1 MNKTIKKALSL
12 VMIVMMVMSVVPMSA
27 SADFW
32 DGLACTFGSHDCQWV
47 VTKEATCIAT
57 GKKVYKCVK
66 CDKVEKEE
74 DIPKADHDV
83 RTFPA
88 KEPTCTEEGNK
99 EYKKCANTYCLATI
113 VECEII
119 PATGHT
125 PVDVPKKE
133 ATCTEDG
140 YTAGTKCSVCQA
152 QLTGMTKI
160 SATDHKWEPTYYKAA
175 TCTEPGK
182 EILECQND
190 GCNEKYERSIEA
202 AHKYGNE
209 VVEKAATC
217 TENGIVKKTC
227 KVCGNVDRQ
236 TTDMLAH
243 EIVSVDEVEATC
255 LKTGT
260 TVGKKCKVC
269 GEITEG
275 CDILP
280 ALGHDE
286 KVINGT
292 PATCTQKGTS
302 DKVYCARCNTELR
315 QSEEIAASGHKLV
328 YDAENS
334 KAATCT
340 VNGKKVYKCSNA
352 GCTYTETETIEASHK
367 GLTVMKEPTCTEAG
381 SRGGICAVCKKDISE
396 VIPATGHTV
405 KSDLSWTV
413 KTQATCTKDGVMVA
427 KCDVCEQEATKAIPA
442 TGHKEVETAAVAPT
456 CTKPGL
462 TAGTRC
468 YYCSTVIV
476 AQEAVP
482 AGHTYDKTKAETVKA
497 ATCKEEGTIKYTCTV
512 CKEFITEKTEKLPHT
527 EVKIEAKPY
536 TCTED
541 GNEEGIVCSVC
552 DAIIKEATVLPA
564 TGHAWLEG
572 ADSKAPT
579 CTENGYSNK
588 TCSRCGVTE
597 IGTVEATG
605 HQNKETIAGTAPD
618 CLNSG
623 ITEGIKCKDCG
634 QWIQEQTTTPALG
647 HDWVKDAE
655 KSTPSTCTQK
665 GLDFYN
671 CSRCKQTNEEEVP
684 VVDHAWSDWRIT
696 TEATCN
702 TSGEQQRVCATC
714 NLVESEDIPSG
725 GGCQIVSSD
734 YVAPT
739 CTTPGYTG
747 GTHCEKCGTVY
758 TTPTEI
764 EPLGHKYEDQTIP
777 ATTESNGSKSSVC
790 VNGCGNI
797 ISEVIPQIETVKL
810 STASVTYNGKVRT
823 TSVIVVDADEKELV
837 EGTDYDCEYSSDEM
851 KAPGK
856 YTVTVTFKGNYSGEE
871 ELAFYIR
878 PGKTASITTT
888 PTAKGTTTISWKAV
902 SGATGYTI
910 YMHNGKNWKVIK
922 TLAKT
927 SYTLTKDYNG
937 KALKIGTQYKICVK
951 ARTKDADGN
960 IVYSASYVTKTFK
973 QLPGKV
979 TSLKATSSN
988 GKVNLTWANL
998 TGETG
1003 YQIWYSTSK
1012 NGEYKRIK
1020 NVGADTLKFSYAMT
1034 KGKTYYF
1041 KVRAYTKV
1049 GSGYVYGSY
1058 SSVVSCKI
1066 K

>member
-12 VMIVMMVMSVVPMSA
+12 VMIVMMVMSVVPVGAFAGNLDDVSCA
-27 SADFW
+27 VGNHSTTLTAK
-32 DGLACTFGSHDCQWV
+32 
-47 VTKEATCIAT
+47 VTT
-57 GKKVYKCVK
+57 
-66 CDKVEKEE
+66 
-74 DIPKADHDV
+74 
-83 RTFPA
+83 
-88 KEPTCTEEGNK
+88 EPTCTSQGIR
-99 EYKKCANTYCLATI
+99 TYYCSNCGDPVKTESIAKI
-113 VECEII
+113 
-119 PATGHT
+119 AHT
-125 PVDVPKKE
+125 PVNMPAKD

-140 YTAGTKCSVCQA
+140 HTAGQVCSVCGELLGECKTIIATGHKSVDMPAIAATCESNGLTKGSKCSVCDLVLAA
-152 QLTGMTKI
+152 QESIPALGHNWTVTKRV
-160 SATDHKWEPTYYKAA
+160 EPTCYTKGYETKTCSTCKKTETTPVDESHVFGNWSVKTEPTCTTKGVMVQTCTKCKREIESEIPASGHTEIAVAEKAP
-175 TCTEPGK
+175 TCTEPGATAGK
-182 EILECQND
+182 RCATCDTIIE
-190 GCNEKYERSIEA
+190 GCTYIAPTGHSSAKIEG
-202 AHKYGNE
+202 Y
-209 VVEKAATC
+209 AATC
-217 TENGIVKKTC
+217 T
-227 KVCGNVDRQ
+227 
-236 TTDMLAH
+236 
-243 EIVSVDEVEATC
+243 
-255 LKTGT
+255 
-260 TVGKKCKVC
+260 
-269 GEITEG
+269 TEG
-275 CDILP
+275 LSDGYYCPKCNFVFTEQGKIA
-280 ALGHDE
+280 ALGH
-286 KVINGT
+286 NM
-292 PATCTQKGTS
+292 
-302 DKVYCARCNTELR
+302 
-315 QSEEIAASGHKLV
+315 V
-328 YDAENS
+328 YDATSS

-340 VNGKKVYKCSNA
+340 ATGLSVMKCSREGCKETTSEVLPITHKVDWTIAPAATCTTDGKKTGYCSI
-352 GCTYTETETIEASHK
+352 CK
-367 GLTVMKEPTCTEAG
+367 QTV
-381 SRGGICAVCKKDISE
+381 SE
-396 VIPATGHTV
+396 VIPATGHKV
-405 KSDLSWTV
+405 SSDLSWTV

-527 EVKIEAKPY
+527 EVKIDAKPN

-588 TCSRCGVTE
+588 TCSRCGATE

-605 HQNKETIAGTAPD
+605 HQNKETITGTAPD

-777 ATTESNGSKSSVC
+777 ATTESSGSKSSVC